1 MGGGR
6 NDYLCYLALL
16 LLEVL
21 VDCNYKRLWLIIFVF
36 FLIFIN
42 SKTTQIFAYFY
53 LKSLKMCVSA

>member
-1 MGGGR
+1 MELLGGFIGGGGR

-42 SKTTQIFAYFY
+42 
-53 LKSLKMCVSA
+53 